1 MKTEVVFICRECE
14 AKLLKWMGRCPH
26 CGQWNSIEERVSQVA
41 PKGRARQNEDKLGP
55 VPVDEISYDRRPRL
69 STGIDELDRAL
80 GGGIVRRSV
89 ILVGGDPGI
98 GKSTLLTQA
107 LGTMS
112 KQGERVLY
120 VSGEESLEQI
130 KIRADRLGISS
141 RSFLVVAE
149 NDLERILEL
158 IKTTDASVVVLDS
171 AQSVSCQS
179 VDSYPGS
186 VSQVRHVAAC
196 AIETIKKSRSACF
209 LVGHV
214 TKDGALAGPKV
225 LEHMVDT
232 VLYFEGDRGH
242 PYRILRAVKNRF
254 GSVSEIGVFEMTDT
268 GLSQV
273 SNPSEFF
280 LSDRP
285 EGASGSVVTAIME
298 GSRPILAEIQALVSG
313 PTPGSGRRT
322 CLGVD
327 PQRLALMVAVIEKK
341 LGLALNDQDIFLNA
355 VGGVRATEPGVD
367 LGIVASVI
375 SSFSDRIIPFSS
387 MIFGEVGLSGEVRPV
402 AKAPARVNEAV
413 RLGYTRV
420 VGPKKNLDSCALP
433 EGAMF
438 IPISHIREAP
448 GILFDGGIKS
458 SPFC

>member
-1 MKTEVVFICRECE
+1 
-14 AKLLKWMGRCPH
+14 
-26 CGQWNSIEERVSQVA
+26 
-41 PKGRARQNEDKLGP
+41 
-55 VPVDEISYDRRPRL
+55 
-69 STGIDELDRAL
+69 
-80 GGGIVRRSV
+80 
-89 ILVGGDPGI
+89 
-98 GKSTLLTQA
+98 
-107 LGTMS
+107 
-112 KQGERVLY
+112 
-120 VSGEESLEQI
+120 
-130 KIRADRLGISS
+130 
-141 RSFLVVAE
+141 
-149 NDLERILEL
+149 
-158 IKTTDASVVVLDS
+158 
-171 AQSVSCQS
+171 
-179 VDSYPGS
+179 
-186 VSQVRHVAAC
+186 
-196 AIETIKKSRSACF
+196 
-209 LVGHV
+209 
-214 TKDGALAGPKV
+214 
-225 LEHMVDT
+225 MVDT

-433 EGAMF
+433 EGALF

-448 GILFDGGIKS
+448 AILFDGG
-458 SPFC
+458 

>member
-14 AKLLKWMGRCPH
+14 AKLLKWMGRCPQ
-26 CGQWNSIEERVSQVA
+26 CGQWNSIEERVSQVTS
-41 PKGRARQNEDKLGP
+41 KGMARQNEDQLRP

-107 LGTMS
+107 LGNMA
-112 KQGERVLY
+112 KHGERVLY

-141 RSFLVVAE
+141 QSFLVVAE

-158 IKTTDASVVVLDS
+158 IKATDASVVVLDS

-196 AIETIKKSRSACF
+196 AIETIKKSGSACF

-214 TKDGALAGPKV
+214 TKDGALAGPKI

-273 SNPSEFF
+273 PNPSEFF

-285 EGASGSVVTAIME
+285 EGASGSVVTAIWRAPDQFWRRY
-298 GSRPILAEIQALVSG
+298 RP
-313 PTPGSGRRT
+313 
-322 CLGVD
+322 
-327 PQRLALMVAVIEKK
+327 
-341 LGLALNDQDIFLNA
+341 
-355 VGGVRATEPGVD
+355 
-367 LGIVASVI
+367 
-375 SSFSDRIIPFSS
+375 
-387 MIFGEVGLSGEVRPV
+387 
-402 AKAPARVNEAV
+402 
-413 RLGYTRV
+413 
-420 VGPKKNLDSCALP
+420 
-433 EGAMF
+433 
-438 IPISHIREAP
+438 
-448 GILFDGGIKS
+448 
-458 SPFC
+458 